1 MVALGTS
8 AAIKQAL
15 VAHLRADTSLN
26 GIKFFESFAPAKQD
40 YPFVTYQRV
49 SAPYDYD
56 WTGVI
61 IRSAWDIRAWSRSPV
76 EAEDLDVLVSRSLN
90 DASLS
95 VTGQSTLICRRYA
108 DLGDRDVDEEG
119 QPIFMAGGTYTV
131 WTDQVMPVTASDSF
145 AADAVLS

>member
-1 MVALGTS
+1 MAIGSS
-8 AAIKQAL
+8 AAIKRAL

-56 WTGVI
+56 WSSVT
-61 IRSAWDIRAWSRSPV
+61 IRTAWDIRAWSRSPV
-76 EAEDLDVLVSRSLN
+76 EAEDLDALVSRSLN
-90 DASLS
+90 DTSLS
-95 VTGQSTLICRRYA
+95 VAGQSTLICRRYS

-119 QPIFMAGGTYTV
+119 QPIYMAGGTYVV
-131 WTDQVMPVTASDSF
+131 WTHQLIPVATASSF
-145 AADAVLS
+145 VADAVLS